1 MKVSA
6 EAPSFRTKHEEKVVA
21 VLVTNLYSFK
31 ENQGIPFEWDCPEE
45 RSRCLVETTVL
56 RNDC

>member
-31 ENQGIPFEWDCPEE
+31 ENQGIPFEWDCPQE

-56 RNDC
+56 